1 LVNEP
6 YISIGLAFIT
16 SLTWGINAHILK
28 KGVAEENPFLGV
40 AIRSIFAF
48 PILFLITFLW
58 RGIEGFTGYANQ
70 EVLFFTIL
78 GSTLFATGDILYL
91 VGLKK
96 YPVNMLVPIVATYPI
111 IAIFILIITGS
122 EEVSPTVIFGT
133 VIVIFG
139 IGLVTNGDIA
149 GILNYKILSLG
160 VLNALFYGFSV
171 YYIKIALSF
180 DTTDAISVSG
190 IRTLILG
197 LIGLIVFH
205 SSSKNRDVRRQRSKE
220 SKMRSFKFLAV
231 SGIIGW
237 VIGATAFFIAVE
249 RIGAAI
255 PTPISSTYPIVA
267 TIIGLFLRIEEVSKK
282 QFVGII
288 FSVLGTVIIIT

>member
-1 LVNEP
+1 MVNEP

-190 IRTLILG
+190 IRT
-197 LIGLIVFH
+197 
-205 SSSKNRDVRRQRSKE
+205 
-220 SKMRSFKFLAV
+220 
-231 SGIIGW
+231 
-237 VIGATAFFIAVE
+237 
-249 RIGAAI
+249 
-255 PTPISSTYPIVA
+255 
-267 TIIGLFLRIEEVSKK
+267 
-282 QFVGII
+282 
-288 FSVLGTVIIIT
+288 